1 MSVIEAQKV
10 LLATVAKADGRI
22 RDAEVQ
28 TAIAMAKEAP
38 GLPRETKKSVMAQMR
53 YLERADINSAL
64 QKLKSVPLKQRVQTV
79 KLLWV
84 MALCDGELHP
94 QEEVVIFDL
103 ADRLGV
109 DRVTVAKSQPNL

>member
-10 LLATVAKADGRI
+10 LLASVAKADGRI
-22 RDAEVQ
+22 RDAEVR

-38 GLPRETKKSVMAQMR
+38 GLPRETPKTVLAQMR
-53 YLERADINSAL
+53 YLERADIDAAL
-64 QKLKSVPLKQRVQTV
+64 QKLKTLPLKQREQTV

-94 QEEVVIFDL
+94 KEEVLIYNL
-103 ADRLGV
+103 ADKLGV
-109 DRVTVAKSQPNL
+109 DRATVAKGQPNL